1 MVLVP
6 TWFVTFLPI
15 VVFADPRSH
24 WVRPS
29 FLAIVGGVIAAGLGA
44 LMTLNS
50 DGPGNVF
57 GLGMATCGILPGLTY
72 GIWNRR
78 YIGRDSFA

>member
-1 MVLVP
+1 MFPVYLFLGGSMVLVP

-29 FLAIVGGVIAAGLGA
+29 FLGA